1 MQKNNNRDGFQR
13 LNSSEPI
20 SNTNLLLIITVCT
33 FVGMYGMAMAVWGGG
48 FLNPQ

>member
-20 SNTNLLLIITVCT
+20 SNTNQWKT
-33 FVGMYGMAMAVWGGG
+33 FSKANYTIKRS
-48 FLNPQ
+48 FTTDFDF